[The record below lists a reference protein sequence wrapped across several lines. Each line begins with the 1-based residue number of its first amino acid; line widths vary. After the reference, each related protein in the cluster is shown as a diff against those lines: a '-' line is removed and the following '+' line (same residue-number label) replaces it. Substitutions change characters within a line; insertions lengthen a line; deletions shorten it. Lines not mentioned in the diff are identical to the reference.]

1 MPEDKKI
8 HLPFDDDFS
17 NPEPED
23 EKPTQKFWDGV
34 AKTLDQI
41 EKNTRGAK
49 NSASGKSNVKSSQ
62 SSSPAEGNF
71 FPPAPPKTPRQ
82 DVSRKAPV
90 AVPAKAQKAPNPS
103 RQAAQSSKAEKK
115 QAQPITV
122 QAVVK
127 AQPAKDSLSAEKK
140 RYTAEVKRL
149 EAISKQQTNSLLKQL
164 KTSLSKWDGSIGGAK
179 LNMSSIGDLTGTAIG
194 GPFWTAFKELKELV
208 IKDGASSEKTLGDL
222 LKKAL
227 PRKPEEKPTGPTR
240 NNKGQFISRNPQE
253 LKLAEES
260 HELAKG
266 EVASNKKR
274 HDELI
279 KAVKANHPQKGLFG
293 RNGLLDDLRGRG
305 RNKAGRG
312 PKSVPIPDVNVPHG
326 SKTTAR
332 PMPDVPNGLGGKS
345 VKAKNPGRKMGIFAG
360 LAGLLGGGAL
370 AMKNGG
376 DGQTA
381 LDAASTSVD
390 AAQTV
395 NSDAKTAT
403 VEKTVNGTLKT
414 AENGAKAATTTSKA
428 ATIAE
433 TGAGKAANIGGKAVS
448 LGSKGALGAAK
459 AIPVAGQLLA
469 AGMAVYDGVNGWNDA
484 EMHKEAFSLEEG
496 QEASTGQKASAA
508 AANVLDMGGLL
519 TGAAGLL
526 GFDVNTA
533 DIAKGI
539 YDVGDTVAEV
549 VAHPI
554 DSLGK
559 AAAGL
564 FDGVM
569 SWFGGDE
576 KKEENKPE
584 AVKKISSSESPAKP
598 AKEETPKKE
607 DAANIP
613 ATAAVVAATTGVA
626 GASLLAAKKA
636 QANSAPQI
644 EKSVADM
651 GGAEAK
657 IPHKTPS
664 SAKRNLAIGAVGALG
679 VTGAAIGAKTW
690 LDKADEDAGSQAASA
705 LNSGKI
711 PSLLE
716 TLANELSDL
725 NEKLEQQIKQAA
737 TGNENSGIFNIF
749 GEGVGGGYA
758 GGYSSSGGG
767 GGYSGGGGSGGGA
780 SYSSSAAYSGLGDVV
795 VRSETGGKGTAMISS
810 GAGDHGGVSYGR
822 SQLASKIKGS
832 IGDALNWAKANG
844 FEDIYNE
851 LAPLQGDA
859 TNRNGQFAQKWAQLA
874 AEKGGRLEQ
883 FDRAYQKKGYY
894 DPMMAK
900 IRQANPELAKRIE
913 ANPALQEQVLSTAVQ
928 YGKNSGRFLSAANE
942 VLGKN
947 ANATDRDLVAGIQ
960 DIKARDVGVN
970 FRSSSGNVQVG
981 VRNRHANTEKK
992 ALLALQDK
1000 FERGEIKI
1008 DPQSGTAQVS
1018 QQTTKNP
1025 QSGALA
1031 VNTPT
1036 SLVSAQ
1042 SQSIADY
1049 TQDAINRHVTYN
1061 QRVRNSKKGAVDCSA
1076 WVTELNRNYME
1087 NINTAMG
1094 KEVFSPQAKKAALSG
1109 GTAAGIIQN
1118 VSQATGELMT
1128 GDALA
1133 PQNVREGMA
1142 IGIKAG
1148 KGNNGRFKGIDHI
1161 AQVYRDPKSGE
1172 MMVSHSEGGRV
1183 NGVHTESYEKFYSR
1197 QMRKGRAMYGVD
1209 INKLADTGVLEQDA
1223 PGQPQ
1228 PALAE
1233 AKPQETQPQP
1243 SPQAQPAPQPEAQ
1256 IAQKE
1261 VKSQAG
1267 EIARQMT
1274 GQTVADIL
1282 AQPTAI
1288 AETKPATVAP
1298 LAQTNSNIPPVA
1310 SVASVA
1316 PPQPQASTIPANS
1329 NLQQDSLSTPGNMLA
1344 LAKNFMPA
1352 NQKNQNEGI
1361 FSVIEPIMGKAREAI
1376 STVSSPKTLLDKYL
1390 PKEAKDIAANIQN
1403 VAGDMAPLAGSLGK
1417 LLPDSAGSFMQSAQ
1431 SVIGKIANPAMPNPS
1446 QLFAQPMQ
1454 MASNFIQAMPQI
1466 PTRLPTPQPIMP
1478 TQVAQQGN
1486 GLDLGRLEKIMSELL
1501 DVTRQNTRD
1510 KEKDT
1515 EDQNTSNI
1523 PMDFEDAYCFQF
1535 AHDIA

>member
-17 NPEPED
+17 SPERED
-23 EKPTQKFWDGV
+23 DKPTQKFWDGV
-34 AKTLDQI
+34 AKTIDQI
-41 EKNTRGAK
+41 EKNTRAAK
-49 NSASGKSNVKSSQ
+49 NSASGKSNVKPSQ
-62 SSSPAEGNF
+62 SNSPREGHS

-82 DVSRKAPV
+82 DASRKAPV

-164 KTSLSKWDGSIGGAK
+164 KNGLSKWDGSVGGAK

-208 IKDGASSEKTLGDL
+208 IKDGTSSEKTLADF

-227 PRKPEEKPTGPTR
+227 PHKQEEKPTGPTR

-260 HELAKG
+260 HELAKE
-266 EVASNKKR
+266 EVAANKKR

-279 KAVKANHPQKGLFG
+279 KAVKANRPQKGLFG
-293 RNGLLDDLRGRG
+293 KDGLIDDLRGRG

-312 PKSVPIPDVNVPHG
+312 PKGAPIPDVNVPHG

-332 PMPDVPNGLGGKS
+332 PMPDAPNGPGGKS
-345 VKAKNPGRKMGIFAG
+345 VKAKNPGRKVGVFAG

-381 LDAASTSVD
+381 LDTAATAVD

-395 NSDAKTAT
+395 NSGAKAATTEKTAT
-403 VEKTVNGTLKT
+403 GTLKT

-459 AIPVAGQLLA
+459 AIPVAGQILT

-484 EMHKEAFSLEEG
+484 EMHKEAFGLEEG

-508 AANVLDMGGLL
+508 AANVIDMGGLL

-539 YDVGDTVAEV
+539 YSVGDTVSEAI
-549 VAHPI
+549 AHPI
-554 DSLGK
+554 DSISK
-559 AAAGL
+559 AATGL
-564 FDGVM
+564 FDGVKNF
-569 SWFGGDE
+569 FGGGDKPKE
-576 KKEENKPE
+576 DAKKEENKADAPE
-584 AVKKISSSESPAKP
+584 QKDAEALSS
-598 AKEETPKKE
+598 
-607 DAANIP
+607 
-613 ATAAVVAATTGVA
+613 TAAVVAATGSVA
-626 GASLLAAKKA
+626 GLGMLAAKKA
-636 QANSAPQI
+636 PAIEQPQI
-644 EKSVADM
+644 EKPIEK
-651 GGAEAK
+651 AENTATKATAK
-657 IPHKTPS
+657 APS
-664 SAKRNLAIGAVGALG
+664 KPGKSLAIGAAGVLG
-679 VTGAAIGAKTW
+679 VTGAAIGAKTY
-690 LDKADEDAGSQAASA
+690 LGKANEDAGSNAATA
-705 LNSGKI
+705 MNSGKI

-749 GEGVGGGYA
+749 GGAAGGGGYA
-758 GGYSSSGGG
+758 GGGYSNGGYSSSGGS
-767 GGYSGGGGSGGGA
+767 SGGGGSSSGGG
-780 SYSSSAAYSGLGDVV
+780 SYASSAAYSGLGDVV
-795 VRSETGGKGTAMISS
+795 NLSETGGKGTAKIST
-810 GAGDHGGVSYGR
+810 GKGDHGGVSYGR
-822 SQLASKIKGS
+822 SQLASRVGS
-832 IGDALNWAKANG
+832 IQSALKWAKANG

-851 LAPLQGDA
+851 LSPLQGDA
-859 TNRNGQFAQKWAQLA
+859 TNRNGQFAQKWRQLA

-900 IRQANPELAKRIE
+900 IRKANPELAKRVE

-928 YGKNSGRFLSAANE
+928 YGPNSGRFLSAANE
-942 VLGKN
+942 VLSKN
-947 ANATDRDLVAGIQ
+947 ANVSDRDLLIGVQ
-960 DIKARDVGVN
+960 DIKARDVGIN
-970 FRSSSGNVQVG
+970 FKRSSGDVQRSIANRHGNV
-981 VRNRHANTEKK
+981 EKQR
-992 ALLALQDK
+992 LLAVQDR
-1000 FERGEIKI
+1000 FEKGEIKI
-1008 DPQSGTAQVS
+1008 DPQSGTAQAVATTQTP
-1018 QQTTKNP
+1018 QQGNAP
-1025 QSGALA
+1025 RANA
-1031 VNTPT
+1031 PD
-1036 SLVSAQ
+1036 SLVAAQ

-1049 TQDAINRHVTYN
+1049 TQDAINRHVTYS
-1061 QRVRNSKKGAVDCSA
+1061 QQVRNSKKGAVDCSA
-1076 WVTELNRNYME
+1076 WVTELNRNYMDS
-1087 NINTAMG
+1087 INTAMG
-1094 KEVFSPQAKKAALSG
+1094 KEVFSPQAKKAVLSG

-1172 MMVSHSEGGRV
+1172 MMVSHSEGGNV
-1183 NGVHTESYEKFYSR
+1183 NGVHSESYEKFYNR

-1209 INKLADTGVLEQDA
+1209 INKLADAGALEQGA
-1223 PGQPQ
+1223 PNQAPTAIAEAQPQ
-1228 PALAE
+1228 QQVQPAQQ
-1233 AKPQETQPQP
+1233 PETQV
-1243 SPQAQPAPQPEAQ
+1243 AQNEFQ
-1256 IAQKE
+1256 
-1261 VKSQAG
+1261 SQAG
-1267 EIARQMT
+1267 EIMREMT
-1274 GQTVADIL
+1274 GQAFPTM
-1282 AQPTAI
+1282 QPQPSAI
-1288 AETKPATVAP
+1288 AEAKPAMPA
-1298 LAQTNSNIPPVA
+1298 PVA
-1310 SVASVA
+1310 SFA
-1316 PPQPQASTIPANS
+1316 PSQPQAATIPVGGNIPHGEGPFSIAG
-1329 NLQQDSLSTPGNMLA
+1329 NLLA
-1344 LAKNFMPA
+1344 LAKNFMPMG
-1352 NQKNQNEGI
+1352 QNGQGAGI
-1361 FSVIEPIMGKAREAI
+1361 LSGVEPIMGKAKEVMGAI
-1376 STVSSPKTLLDKYL
+1376 SSPKTLLDKYL
-1390 PKEAKDIAANIQN
+1390 PKEASSLVANIQN
-1403 VAGDMAPLAGSLGK
+1403 VAGDMLPLAGSIGK
-1417 LLPDSAGSFMQSAQ
+1417 LLPDSAGSFMESAQ
-1431 SVIGKIANPAMPNPS
+1431 SVIGQIANPTMPNPG

-1454 MASNFIQAMPQI
+1454 MASNFTQAMPQI

-1478 TQVAQQGN
+1478 TQGAQQGN
-1486 GLDLGRLEKIMSELL
+1486 GLDLGPLVKIMSELL
-1501 DVTRQNTRD
+1501 DVTKQNTRD

-1515 EDQNTSNI
+1515 EDQNTPNI

-1535 AHDIA
+1535 AHDMA